1 MTRSRSTRLLSLLL
15 VTSLVVTFS
24 YVGSGLAT
32 ANSHDK
38 KTKLDKPSRERLVSA
53 IARQDP
59 TVMLLFATDAG
70 AAGGVASALGSLGA
84 SVRYFDA
91 DLGYIRAAVP
101 TANADAAT
109 RLAGVRAAEI
119 DFIVPLELPAPE
131 FGATEPEAPPE
142 ATTPGQNPYMPTQD
156 IGAPQFVAANPTYD
170 GRGVT
175 IGIVDTGVD
184 LGHPALQSTTTGD
197 RKITDWVTGTHP
209 VDDNDPTWV
218 SMGTTVTVVG
228 GAFTVGSGATAVS
241 YTGAPDGTWKF
252 GLFNEASLG
261 AASEYGVT
269 CSGITPPTAGADLNR
284 NGVCNETFAI
294 LWIDQDTVLVDGDS
308 DEDFSDDAAMRPY
321 RANFDVGE
329 FGDDNVAT
337 ATRESVPF
345 VIEVSAAFN
354 KVSLGIVSGA
364 HGTHVA
370 GIAAGNG
377 IFGGE
382 ADGAAP
388 GANIKSLRACMFVA
402 GCTAHALFEG
412 MIRMVKILKVDVVNM
427 SIGGLPA
434 LNDGN
439 NPRTILYNDLIDK
452 HGVQLF
458 LSAGNSGPGIN
469 TIGDPSV
476 ATKVVSVG
484 ASWTSASV
492 LANYGNVVTTPEA
505 LHDFSSRGPREDGG
519 FKPQIVA
526 PGNATSSV
534 PTWQPQQCLI
544 PCNPG
549 LGMFNGTSMASPQA
563 AGAGA
568 LLVSAAKQADVPH
581 KPEQL
586 RTALISTARFLPG
599 YQAYEQGTGLIN
611 VGNAWALLTQS
622 PKKVDISSSV
632 PVNSLLSG
640 FLATPGVGTGIYERE
655 GITVATPAFMRRY
668 TFTRTDGGKG
678 TFNLSWIGNDGTFS
692 TAATSISFSRQSRAT
707 LAVTV
712 NPSTGIGA
720 HSAILVLDD
729 PTTPGIEYQT
739 LNTVAVSAPLNAG
752 NGYTATIPGTAL
764 QFEANQPKFF
774 FQVPAGATAMKSSL
788 EITNNGRA
796 RWFRMHPWGQS
807 IDPSTT
813 AFFTGPLTQTRST
826 AVVPLSGSWELA
838 AAASRAAVPVTTT
851 MNASMTAYKVT
862 LSPNPWTV
870 DPTTVGTTYSTTFTA
885 TNDFA
890 TGNMGAGGTTAL
902 ASTREEVRSIASDA
916 APQEVAITVP
926 TGTSQ
931 LVVTLGNASDL
942 QADLDVY
949 VYQCTAGPTSCTLRG
964 SGTTSSS
971 TERVAINNPAP
982 GAWKAVIDP
991 FSVPSGSTTFTY
1003 GDQFANTAYGT
1014 VTAVDPIASHASGLS
1029 WTFSASARALVPAE
1043 TGRFF
1048 RGSINVRLDSAT
1060 GFIIGTANV
1069 DLRNVGP

>member
-1 MTRSRSTRLLSLLL
+1 MTRLSRSTRLLSWLL
-15 VTSLVVTFS
+15 VASLVATFT
-24 YVGSGLAT
+24 YVGAGLAT
-32 ANSHDK
+32 AQSHDK
-38 KTKLDKPSRERLVSA
+38 KASKLDKPSRERLIGA
-53 IARQDP
+53 IAKQDP
-59 TVMLLFATDAG
+59 TVMLLIATDAG
-70 AAGGVASALGSLGA
+70 AAGGVVSELGGLGA
-84 SVRYFDA
+84 SVRYLDS
-91 DLGYIRAAVP
+91 DLGYIRASVP

-131 FGATEPEAPPE
+131 FGATDPDSPPE

-184 LGHPALQSTTTGD
+184 LGHPALQSTTTGG

-209 VDDNDPTWV
+209 VDDLDPTWV

-228 GAFTVGSGATAVS
+228 EAFTVGTGPTAVS
-241 YTGAPDGTWKF
+241 YTGAPNGAWKF

-261 AASEYGVT
+261 AASEYGRA
-269 CSGITPPTAGADLNR
+269 CGADLNR

-294 LWIDQDTVLVDGDS
+294 LWIGQDTVLVDGDS
-308 DEDFSDDAAMRPY
+308 DENFSDDSPMRPY
-321 RANFDVGE
+321 QFNFDVGE
-329 FGDDNVAT
+329 FGDDNAGT
-337 ATRESVPF
+337 ALRESVPF

-377 IFGGE
+377 IFGGD
-382 ADGAAP
+382 ADGGAP

-439 NPRTILYNDLIDK
+439 NPRAILYNDLIDK
-452 HGVQLF
+452 YGVQLF

-469 TIGDPSV
+469 TVGDPSV
-476 ATKVVSVG
+476 ATKVLSVG

-492 LANYGNVVTTPEA
+492 LSNYGNVVTTPEA

-534 PTWQPQQCLI
+534 PTWQTQQCLI
-544 PCNPG
+544 ACNPG

-586 RTALISTARFLPG
+586 RTALMSTARFLPG
-599 YQAYEQGTGLIN
+599 YQAYEQGMGLIN

-640 FLATPGVGTGIYERE
+640 FLATPGIGTGIYERE
-655 GITVATPAFMRRY
+655 GVTIATPAFTRTY

-692 TAATSISFSRQSRAT
+692 TAATSISFSKQSTAT
-707 LAVTV
+707 LSVTV
-712 NPSTGIGA
+712 NPSTGLGA
-720 HSAILVLDD
+720 HSAILVLND

-764 QFEANQPKFF
+764 RFEANQPKFF

-788 EITNNGRA
+788 EITNGGRA
-796 RWFRMHPWGQS
+796 RWFRMHPYGLS
-807 IDPSTT
+807 IDPANT
-813 AFFTGPLTQTRST
+813 AFFTGPAIQTRST
-826 AVVPLSGSWELA
+826 AVLPLSGSWELA
-838 AAASRAAVPVTTT
+838 VAASRAAVPVTTT

-902 ASTREEVRSIASDA
+902 ASTREEVRTIASGA

-949 VYQCTAGPTSCTLRG
+949 VYDCTAGPAACIQRG
-964 SGTTSSS
+964 SGTSSS
-971 TERVAINNPAP
+971 SNERVVINSPTA
-982 GAWKAVIDP
+982 GAWKAIIDP

-1003 GDQFANTAYGT
+1003 SDQFANAAYGT
-1014 VTAVDPIASHASGLS
+1014 VTAVDPIASHASGTS
-1029 WTFSASARALVPAE
+1029 WTFSASATALIPAE
-1043 TGRFF
+1043 AGRFF
-1048 RGSINVRLDSAT
+1048 RGSVNVRLDTAT

-1069 DLRNVGP
+1069 DLRNVSP